1 MIPGQERHPEGT
13 RGQGFE
19 MEETKEKEKIP
30 DQVRDDKVA
39 RGGTD
44 GAILQGDKRQ
54 KIVWIVGQ
62 RLTGGRWRFWIP
74 DQVRDGNTALR
85 DDKSDQ
91 DPGEKEQE
99 TDARG

>member
-19 MEETKEKEKIP
+19 MEETKEREK
-30 DQVRDDKVA
+30 QVREDKIA

-54 KIVWIVGQ
+54 KTVWICGQ
-62 RLTGGRWRFWIP
+62 RLTGSRWRFWIP

-91 DPGEKEQE
+91 DPSEKKQE
-99 TDARG
+99 IAARG